1 MLSKRKNAIHNSESL
16 YELQP
21 AFYELQP
28 AIRQLMTDT

>member
-1 MLSKRKNAIHNSESL
+1 MLSERKNEKHNRESL